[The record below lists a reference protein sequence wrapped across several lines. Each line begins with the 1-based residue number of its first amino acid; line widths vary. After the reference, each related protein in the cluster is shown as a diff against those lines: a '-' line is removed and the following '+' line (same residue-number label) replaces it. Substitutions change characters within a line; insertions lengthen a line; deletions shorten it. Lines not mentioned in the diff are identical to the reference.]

1 MNEARQCWLFEGTY
15 DGNMML
21 KLLERAGRTCYK
33 SEDKITTDSA
43 RRFVD
48 MITHVKKH
56 ESVLEHQSV
65 SVRVICDRG
74 ISHEIVR
81 HRLGAYSQE
90 STRYCNYCKESF
102 GEEITVIRPEHLD
115 GKGEYDVQVWRDA
128 MKSAESSYFKLIS
141 MGWSPQEARGV
152 LPTELK
158 TELVITYNL
167 RQWRHF
173 FQMRCSPAAHPQ
185 IRVLAL
191 SMLAGFKKVIP
202 VVFDDL
208 VFSE

>member
-1 MNEARQCWLFEGTY
+1 MKVVRTSWSFEGTY
-15 DGNMML
+15 DGEVILKML
-21 KLLERAGRTCYK
+21 EAAGRTCYK
-33 SEDKITTDSA
+33 SEDKITESSA

-56 ESVLEHQSV
+56 ESVLEHQSI

-81 HRLGAYSQE
+81 HRIGAYSQE
-90 STRYCNYCKESF
+90 STRYCNYCKDKF
-102 GEEITVIRPEHLD
+102 NEEITVICPAHLD
-115 GKGEYDVQVWRDA
+115 KKSDIDA
-128 MKSAESSYFKLIS
+128 MVWAKAMKNAEKSYFELIDL
-141 MGWSPQEARGV
+141 GWTPQEARGV

-173 FQMRCSPAAHPQ
+173 FQMRCSTAAHPQ
-185 IRVLAL
+185 MRVLAL
-191 SMLAGFKKVIP
+191 SMLKSFKETIP